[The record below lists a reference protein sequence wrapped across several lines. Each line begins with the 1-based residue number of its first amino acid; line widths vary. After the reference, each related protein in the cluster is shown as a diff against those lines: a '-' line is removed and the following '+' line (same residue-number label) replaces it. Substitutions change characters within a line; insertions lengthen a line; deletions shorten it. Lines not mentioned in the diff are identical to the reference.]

1 MTMLEDASSDR
12 VSFGRKVTEGYTT
25 DLSLSPTR
33 SALAYQARPFNKL
46 FSPLIAIQIGRRMSQ
61 NPGRS

>member
-33 SALAYQARPFNKL
+33 FCPVLPGRTFQQARLP
-46 FSPLIAIQIGRRMSQ
+46 SDSHPI
-61 NPGRS
+61 RSI